1 MDNMQKFL
9 AIAALAASVT
19 SVEAAVTV
27 SVAPTGLGTAIGNSS
42 NSSVYTLAQSFTTLS
57 SSSSILLVGI
67 TGTASGLATTAT
79 FGSQNMTYVPSSG
92 GANIGV
98 AVYALDLGNE
108 VGEMATITLSG
119 NVPSGGG
126 GGRGIRAY
134 AMQIA
139 GANYATLTGK
149 TQSLNNVSPNSIT
162 TNPLA
167 AGSFVFDVLYSN
179 NSATPADTTRN
190 GSTGPESVPFNGL
203 MSTAY
208 TTNVSGSQAFGWNIA
223 SSFSDLAVV
232 SVAPIPEPATGMI
245 ALAGMGLMLARRKRL

>member
-9 AIAALAASVT
+9 AIAVLAASVT

-42 NSSVYTLAQSFTTLS
+42 NSFVYTLAQPFTTLS

-119 NVPSGGG
+119 IVSGL

-139 GANYATLTGK
+139 GADYTTLNGK
-149 TQSLNNVSPNSIT
+149 TQSLGNVSPNSIT
-162 TNPLA
+162 TDPLA

-179 NSATPADTTRN
+179 TGATAADTFRD
-190 GSTGPESVPFNGL
+190 GSTGPESVPSAGL

-208 TTNVSGSQAFGWNIA
+208 KTNVSGSLAFGWNFSK